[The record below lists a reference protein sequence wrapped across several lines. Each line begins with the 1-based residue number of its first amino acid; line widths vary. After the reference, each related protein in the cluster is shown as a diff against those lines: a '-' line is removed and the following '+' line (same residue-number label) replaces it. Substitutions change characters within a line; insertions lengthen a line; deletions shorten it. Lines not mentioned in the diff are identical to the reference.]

1 MTIGSTRF
9 SVTSIHWCPSC
20 DLPLRRRLNTLS
32 GTLSWRTT
40 LGERVDACPR
50 CLEWLPTVRPEL
62 EVALEETNHIL
73 AEMGE
78 PPTCAEEMER
88 GPWAGGRSAA

>member
-1 MTIGSTRF
+1 MNVGSTRRT
-9 SVTSIHWCPSC
+9 VTELAWCSSC
-20 DLPLRRRLNTLS
+20 DLPLRRKTHTLT
-32 GTLSWRTT
+32 GTVSWRTR
-40 LGERVDACPR
+40 LGKPVQSCPR
-50 CLEWLPTVRPEL
+50 CFAWLPEHRPEDIQ
-62 EVALEETNHIL
+62 EVNEIL